1 MVRSNLN
8 SSSCSSSS
16 SLLLLL
22 LFVPEMLLELI
33 ETFVPEPLVL
43 MHPSRNLTKRF
54 TSKRDEDFAALLL
67 AFNESGSFEQ
77 LEMLRHRV

>member
-43 MHPSRNLTKRF
+43 MHPSRYFPKWCP
-54 TSKRDEDFAALLL
+54 SEGDEDLTPLLL
-67 AFNESGSFEQ
+67 PFNESSSFEY
-77 LEMLRHRV
+77 LEVLRHGV